1 MIKTPICEL
10 LDIKYPIFQGGMAWI
25 ADGRLAASVSDA
37 GGLGI
42 IAAMNAGADY
52 LKEQINIVRRITDK
66 PFGVNIMLMSPHAD
80 EISDIVIEEKVPVVV
95 TGAGNPS
102 KYIKKWIEA
111 GIKVIPVVP
120 SVALAKMVER
130 AGACAVV
137 AEGGE
142 SGGHVGDL
150 TTISL
155 VPQVCDA
162 VDIPV
167 IAAGG
172 IADGRG
178 VCASFMLGAQG
189 VQLGTRF
196 LVAKECSVH
205 QTYKDK
211 IIKATDI
218 STIVTGK
225 RLGHPVRSLK
235 TPFSKDYYKAEY
247 SDISNEDLEAKAV
260 GALRL
265 AAVEGDEKRGCFLAG
280 QIAGMVDKEQSVEEI
295 INEIFDEAELILNR
309 SKGLIKRKTMK
320 GYAPR
325 LSKSV

>member
-1 MIKTPICEL
+1 MIYTPIC
-10 LDIKYPIFQGGMAWI
+10 DMIGISYPIFQGGMAHI
-25 ADGRLAASVSDA
+25 ADGRLAAAVSQA

-42 IAAMNAGADY
+42 ISAMNWDENY
-52 LKEQINIVRRITDK
+52 LKEQIDLARSLTDR
-66 PFGVNIMLMSPHAD
+66 PFGVNVMLMSPYTPQVAQLLA
-80 EISDIVIEEKVPVVV
+80 EEKVPVVT

-102 KYIKKWIEA
+102 KYMPLWKEA
-111 GIKVIPVVP
+111 GIHVIPVVA
-120 SVALAKMVER
+120 SVSMAKLMER
-130 AGACAVV
+130 SGAEAVI

-150 TTISL
+150 TTMAL

-162 VDIPV
+162 VSIPV

-172 IADGRG
+172 IGDGRG
-178 VCASFMLGAQG
+178 VAAAFMLGAQG

-205 QTYKDK
+205 PTYKAK
-211 IIKATDI
+211 VLKATDL

-235 TPFSKDYYKAEY
+235 SPFSRGYAKAEY
-247 SDISNEDLEAKAV
+247 SSMPDDELEQLAV

-265 AAVEGDEKRGCFLAG
+265 AAKEGDEKKGCFLAG
-280 QIAGMVDKEQSVEEI
+280 QIAGMVQKEQTCQEI
-295 INEIFDEAELILNR
+295 ITEIFEQAEMVL
-309 SKGLIKRKTMK
+309 KGAGKWVK
-320 GYAPR
+320 
-325 LSKSV
+325 